1 MARANSPF
9 AQFTSSATRV
19 LSGGSVFIYF
29 ADTTNLV
36 PLFTKDTDDPSFAL
50 SNPFDLGDSGE
61 IPDVFFADGTA
72 TRWDVFDSVG
82 NLYDTADNVLS
93 FSLHN
98 ELYNPAQTYATGEAV
113 VDAGR
118 RYVSNQD
125 ENKGQDVTDTI
136 WWTLVPLQGVYNA
149 TVGYLIGDICV
160 VNGIT
165 YVSRTG
171 TVGTPNLNN
180 NPPDKYDDWANTS
193 GIGYH
198 TVVYRTQGMDLPPD
212 GSSPEPAIPKSSIIA
227 PASARVS
234 AGMSFTHSENTQA
247 QFTIPAPK
255 SYDPTQPLLIRVDAI
270 RGTNTG
276 GTVAKWS
283 VGCNA
288 FNTGD
293 FVTASWPEGGDGL
306 MTIEGVGKFASTPFF
321 PITPSGSVQEESLLN
336 FRIRRLATDVQDDVT
351 DPLTAAQV
359 VIQYANKSSV
369 DA

>member
-19 LSGGSVFIYF
+19 LSGGSVSIYF

-50 SNPFDLGDSGE
+50 SNPFTLGDSGE

-72 TRWDVFDSVG
+72 TRWDVFDSAG

-98 ELYNPAQTYATGEAV
+98 ELYNPAQTYATGETV

-118 RYVSNQD
+118 RYVSNLD
-125 ENKGQDVTDTI
+125 DNKGQDVTDVT

-149 TVGYLIGDICV
+149 TVSYLIGDICV
-160 VNGIT
+160 VNGVT

-171 TVGTPNLNN
+171 TVGTPNLNK
-180 NPPDKYDDWANTS
+180 NPPDNYDDWANTS

-198 TVVYRTQGMDLPPD
+198 TVVYRTQGMDLPEE
-212 GSSPEPAIPKSSIIA
+212 GSSPEPAIPKSTIID
-227 PASARVS
+227 PSSFRVS
-234 AGMSFTHSENTQA
+234 AGMSFTNTVATQA

-270 RGTNTG
+270 RGTNNG
-276 GTVAKWS
+276 GTTAVWNVA
-283 VGCNA
+283 CTA

-293 FVTASWPEGGDGL
+293 FVTGAWPDGADGI

-321 PITPSGSVQEESLLN
+321 PITPSGSVREDSLLN
-336 FRIRRLATDVQDDVT
+336 FRIVREVADVSDDVA
-351 DPLTAAQV
+351 DALTAAQV

>member
-19 LSGGSVFIYF
+19 LAGGSVTIYF

-36 PLFTKDTDDPSFAL
+36 PLFTKDTEDPSFAL

-98 ELYNPAQTYATGEAV
+98 ELYNPAQTYATGEGV

-118 RYVSNQD
+118 RYVSNKD
-125 ENKGQDVTDTI
+125 DNKGQDVTDTT

-149 TVGYLIGDICV
+149 TVSYLIGDMSV
-160 VNGIT
+160 VNGVSYT
-165 YVSRTG
+165 SRTG
-171 TVGTPNLNN
+171 TVGTPNLGN
-180 NPPDKYDDWANTS
+180 NPPTSYTDWANTS

-198 TVVYRTQGMDLPPD
+198 TVVYRTQGMDLPD
-212 GSSPEPAIPKSSIIA
+212 DNSSPKPAVPKSTIVDGTNF
-227 PASARVS
+227 RVS
-234 AGMSFTHSENTQA
+234 AGMSFTNTVKTQA

-255 SYDPTQPLLIRVDAI
+255 SYDPTQVLLIRVDAI
-270 RGTNTG
+270 RGTNNG
-276 GTVAKWS
+276 GTTAVWNVS
-283 VGCNA
+283 CTA
-288 FNTGD
+288 FNNGD
-293 FVTASWPEGGDGL
+293 FVTGAWPAGGDGE

-321 PITPSGSVQEESLLN
+321 PITPSGSVREDSLLN
-336 FRIRRLATDVQDDVT
+336 FRIQRLVDDVSDDVA

-359 VIQYANKSSV
+359 VVQYANKSSV